1 MNDDPERGTASDAV
15 PDVEQQEARDGT
27 PKKVWHRMSEQEK
40 KLKHKKKKHAQLKKE
55 LLAVK
60 DSAEKSDQIRRRRQR
75 AKNLQHE
82 VLRLRLKLRNTDRAA
97 REQAEGEPGVGT
109 LPDFVIIGAAKG
121 GTTFFYDLLTQH
133 PHVQPAAFKEL
144 HYFDLL
150 FDEGAE
156 AYRQCFPL
164 PRWKDGRK
172 TITGEATP
180 GYLFHPHAP
189 ERMAEMVPQARLIAL
204 LRNPVDLFYSSY
216 QHRVRKGQEDRSFEQ
231 TVRAALD
238 SPHEARLVLRGI
250 YVDHLLRWRRFF
262 SAEQMLVLKSED
274 LFERPQDTLKLAL
287 EFLDLPGWEPDA
299 SALRGKRN
307 KGDYEQKIDPTIRRQ
322 LEDYFEPHNRRL
334 YEYLG
339 VDFGW

>member
-1 MNDDPERGTASDAV
+1 MIHTGGASSRFPNC
-15 PDVEQQEARDGT
+15 PDTIAKRFSTTHGFEE
-27 PKKVWHRMSEQEK
+27 
-40 KLKHKKKKHAQLKKE
+40 
-55 LLAVK
+55 
-60 DSAEKSDQIRRRRQR
+60 SACRFLE
-75 AKNLQHE
+75 
-82 VLRLRLKLRNTDRAA
+82 
-97 REQAEGEPGVGT
+97 
-109 LPDFVIIGAAKG
+109 
-121 GTTFFYDLLTQH
+121 
-133 PHVQPAAFKEL
+133 

-150 FDEGAE
+150 FDEGTE

-216 QHRVRKGQEDRSFEQ
+216 QHRLRKGQEDRSFEQ
-231 TVRAALD
+231 TVRAALK

-250 YVDHLLRWRRFF
+250 YVYYLLRWRRFF
-262 SAEQMLVLKSED
+262 SAEQVLVLKSED

-287 EFLDLPGWEPDA
+287 EFLDLPGWEPEA

-307 KGDYEQKIDPTIRRQ
+307 KGATTRR
-322 LEDYFEPHNRRL
+322 R
-334 YEYLG
+334 
-339 VDFGW
+339 

>member
-1 MNDDPERGTASDAV
+1 LNNPERGTVRDAV
-15 PDVEQQEARDGT
+15 PDVEQQEARAGT
-27 PKKVWHRMSEQEK
+27 PKKVWQRVSEQEK
-40 KLKHKKKKHAQLKKE
+40 KLEHKMKKYAQLKKE
-55 LLAVK
+55 LLAAK
-60 DSAEKSDQIRRRRQR
+60 DSAEKSDRIRKANRLQR
-75 AKNLQHE
+75 E
-82 VLRLRLKLRNTDRAA
+82 ILRLRLRNRIRTAE
-97 REQAEGEPGVGT
+97 EQAEGEAGMGT

-121 GTTFFYDLLTQH
+121 GTTFFYNLLTKH
-133 PHVQPAAFKEL
+133 PHVEPAAYKEI

-164 PRWKDGRK
+164 PRWRDGRK

-189 ERMAEMVPQARLIAL
+189 ERMAEIVPQARLLAL

-231 TVRAALD
+231 TVRAALNN
-238 SPHEARLVLRGI
+238 PHEVRLIMGI

-274 LFERPQDTLKLAL
+274 LFERPQDTLKLTL
-287 EFLDLPGWEPDA
+287 EFLDLPGWEPE
-299 SALRGKRN
+299 ALALQDKRN
-307 KGDYEQKIDPTIRRQ
+307 KGNYEQKIDPTIRRR

-334 YEYLG
+334 YEFLG